1 MSLKSLMRSMTMALA
16 AFAGMAMV
24 ASANDRVIV
33 EFPFNV
39 TVGDQVLEP
48 GKYTI
53 KRLPNSSSRVLLI
66 HDEDGKFQAMMM
78 PIPAYSLRTPEDT
91 KVVLHR
97 VGDDEYHFY
106 KIWIQGNNYGYEI
119 PLSDKVKSRQAE
131 WMLTKSVARP
141 TVSEE
146 LVVESEAPRISEVAE
161 AAPAVSPDSSK
172 DVETAAATETKAEPE
187 TLAYATPPAAL
198 DSASSVAEPI
208 EMPETA
214 ANWLP
219 MLLLGTAIPTA
230 GLWALRRRA

>member
-1 MSLKSLMRSMTMALA
+1 MTMALA

-39 TVGDQVLEP
+39 TAGDKVLEP

-53 KRLPNSSSRVLLI
+53 QRLPNSTSKVLLI

-78 PIPAYSLRTPEDT
+78 PISAYSLRTPEDT

-97 VGDDEYHFY
+97 VGDHEYHFD

-119 PLSDKVKSRQAE
+119 PLSKKVKSRQAE
-131 WMLTKSVARP
+131 WLLAKSVPRP
-141 TVSEE
+141 AVSEE
-146 LVVESEAPRISEVAE
+146 LAVDSEASRFADVAE
-161 AAPAVSPDSSK
+161 AAQALVPDLSTDVDTPAA
-172 DVETAAATETKAEPE
+172 TAAATETEAEPE
-187 TLAYATPPAAL
+187 TLAYATPPAAF
-198 DSASSVAEPI
+198 DSANSVAEPI

-214 ANWLP
+214 ANWLS
-219 MLLLGTAIPTA
+219 MLLLGAAIPTA

>member
-1 MSLKSLMRSMTMALA
+1 MSLKSLMRSMTIAFAAL
-16 AFAGMAMV
+16 AGMAMM

-91 KVVLHR
+91 KVVLDK
-97 VGDDEYHFY
+97 VGDHEYHFD
-106 KIWIQGNNYGYEI
+106 KIWVQGNSYGYEI
-119 PLSDKVKSRQAE
+119 PLPEKVKARQAE
-131 WMLTKSVARP
+131 WMLAKSVARP

-146 LVVESEAPRISEVAE
+146 MVVESEAQRFTEVAE
-161 AAPAVSPDSSK
+161 AEPAVSPYSSK
-172 DVETAAATETKAEPE
+172 DLETVAAAETEREPE
-187 TLAYATPPAAL
+187 TIAYTTPPAEFGG
-198 DSASSVAEPI
+198 SKIGRASC
-208 EMPETA
+208 
-214 ANWLP
+214 
-219 MLLLGTAIPTA
+219 
-230 GLWALRRRA
+230 R